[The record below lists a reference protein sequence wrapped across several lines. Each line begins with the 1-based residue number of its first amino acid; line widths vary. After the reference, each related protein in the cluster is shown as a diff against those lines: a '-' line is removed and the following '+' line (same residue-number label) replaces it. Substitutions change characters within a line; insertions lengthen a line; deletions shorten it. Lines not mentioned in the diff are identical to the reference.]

1 MWSSDARRK
10 RLAPRA
16 VVLHIHIQQIQQGN
30 PLGIYPF
37 FVIPPPGGLEN
48 DSHAFRRHMAQWML
62 PLRFGM
68 LWVKLLYTSNLFVMI
83 GLAATAI
90 VTLFSITRSY
100 FHMCFY

>member
-1 MWSSDARRK
+1 
-10 RLAPRA
+10 
-16 VVLHIHIQQIQQGN
+16 
-30 PLGIYPF
+30 
-37 FVIPPPGGLEN
+37 
-48 DSHAFRRHMAQWML
+48 ML